1 VRDNANGQ
9 LCLACHE
16 TTPRTVGS
24 RNNTLERWTGSIHAS
39 STVQVQP
46 KAGLGYYSNV
56 AEFACASCHAQHNA
70 TGPGLIR
77 NNTNR
82 PINTDDTSQ
91 TCFTCHDGSD
101 NLAQPIRNILAEFQ
115 KTGHPFADSSNI
127 HTTSEPV
134 VLNNNRHTTCEDC
147 HRAHAASPTTSF
159 TTTGELRPSQTDV
172 SGVTMAGA
180 TVTPA
185 TYQYENCL
193 RCHGASAGK
202 QSLTMYG
209 YMPARNLYTS
219 DPLNVLLE
227 FSNTAVSEHPVMRDA
242 TGISQPSLLNY
253 MWDLSGTI
261 QARPM
266 GTRVYCTDCHNSNTN
281 REFGGIGPNGPHGSS
296 FSHILER
303 RYETSQVASGTFPS
317 GGPGTLII
325 NPQQNPLTE
334 PSSGGPYSL
343 CAKCHNLDN
352 ILSNISWAHH
362 KNHVQ
367 DDGASCSV
375 CHSAHGTPAGGPGL
389 GKRLI
394 NFDRNVVAP
403 NGGVL
408 SYSGATCTLRCHMI
422 DHFPDGS
429 VKPAQ

>member
-1 VRDNANGQ
+1 
-9 LCLACHE
+9 
-16 TTPRTVGS
+16 
-24 RNNTLERWTGSIHAS
+24 
-39 STVQVQP
+39 
-46 KAGLGYYSNV
+46 
-56 AEFACASCHAQHNA
+56 
-70 TGPGLIR
+70 
-77 NNTNR
+77 
-82 PINTDDTSQ
+82 
-91 TCFTCHDGSD
+91 
-101 NLAQPIRNILAEFQ
+101 
-115 KTGHPFADSSNI
+115 
-127 HTTSEPV
+127 
-134 VLNNNRHTTCEDC
+134 
-147 HRAHAASPTTSF
+147 
-159 TTTGELRPSQTDV
+159 
-172 SGVTMAGA
+172 MAGA

-303 RYETSQVASGTFPS
+303 RYEISQVASGTFPS

-352 ILSNISWAHH
+352 ILSNVSWAHH